1 MCIFSGFKS
10 YHLVLDN
17 KLWNPNLGRIIST
30 TLISPWLAVV
40 L

>member
-1 MCIFSGFKS
+1 MDIISGFRT

-17 KLWNPNLGRIIST
+17 KLWNPTVGRIIST
-30 TLISPWLAVV
+30 TLVSPWLAVV